1 MATEKGGNAGGVGL
15 GSAHQEV
22 NLSLRAAQ
30 LFLDEM
36 SGVGAMLIVAVA
48 HGGIQIGAGQCR
60 QDTRVTALGIV
71 IDKAIHGSILH
82 SIFYKKRDS
91 ETLSPFFVIVS

>member
-1 MATEKGGNAGGVGL
+1 
-15 GSAHQEV
+15 V
-22 NLSLRAAQ
+22 NLRLRATQ

-36 SGVGAMLIVAVA
+36 SGVGTMLIVAVA
-48 HGGIQIGAGQCR
+48 HGGIQVGAGQCR
-60 QDTRVTALGIV
+60 QNARVTALGVV

-91 ETLSPFFVIVS
+91 ISLSPFFVIVS